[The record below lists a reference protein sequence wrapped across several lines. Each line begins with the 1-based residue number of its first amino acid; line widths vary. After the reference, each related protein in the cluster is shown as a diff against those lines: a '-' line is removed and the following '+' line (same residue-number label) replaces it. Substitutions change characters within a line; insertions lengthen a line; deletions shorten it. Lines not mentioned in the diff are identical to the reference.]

1 MMGHAVGR
9 DRIRRPARRR
19 RALALAALVLAPGC
33 RVALDEEHLGEPGG
47 LAGAEAR
54 TLCVLQPPTN
64 ITRSGAFSLDFP
76 DGAYWIFGET
86 IVDLGGGSFAF
97 LSNSG
102 AVGSAPFDPCAEGLT
117 DVVDETG
124 APAQL
129 IRLTDEERAA
139 DEVRA
144 DGTRTVLWPLSGF
157 VHDGTGMIYYRKIR
171 LRDYFDFAVLGVGV
185 ARIELGGLA
194 ERLAPARWVDEPTL
208 LWLSPQA
215 DWGTGAFVAEDGMAY
230 VYGCYQR
237 AAWDWPCRVARVA
250 PDNAGDPTAYEYRTD
265 DDWTSDVQFATEVAA
280 GETYLS
286 VAYNR
291 HLGRTLAVYAGP
303 LGNDVY
309 AMVADDPWGPFDD
322 PVKWFTGIAPTAFWI
337 GDVHQHPYYAA
348 DDDAKLL
355 VGYYTSPASPAD
367 GPPGLRLVEVVLP

>member
-1 MMGHAVGR
+1 MTEHAGKR
-9 DRIRRPARRR
+9 DRIRRAALPS
-19 RALALAALVLAPGC
+19 RALAVAALVLAPGC
-33 RVALDEEHLGEPGG
+33 RVALDEEHLGEAGG

-54 TLCVLQPPTN
+54 TLCVIQPPADV
-64 ITRSGAFSLDFP
+64 TRSGAFSLDFP

-97 LSNSG
+97 LSNTR
-102 AVGSAPFDPCAEGLT
+102 AVGSAPFDPCAEGLM

-129 IRLTDEERAA
+129 ISLTDEERAA
-139 DEVRA
+139 DAART
-144 DGTRTVLWPLSGF
+144 DGARTVLWPLSGF
-157 VHDGTGMIYYRKIR
+157 VHDGTGMIYYRKI
-171 LRDYFDFAVLGVGV
+171 LFHDYFDFAVLGVGV
-185 ARIELGGLA
+185 ARIALGGLA
-194 ERLAPARWVDEPTL
+194 ERLTPDRWVDEPTL

-215 DWGTGAFVAEDGMAY
+215 DWGTGAFVAEDGLAY

-250 PDNAGDPTAYEYRTD
+250 PENAGDPAAYEYRAGD
-265 DDWTSDVQFATEVAA
+265 HWSLDVQFATEVAA

-286 VAYNR
+286 VTYNR
-291 HLGRTLAVYAGP
+291 HLGRTLAVYVGP

-309 AMVADDPWGPFDD
+309 AMAADDPWGPFDE
-322 PVKWFTGIAPTAFWI
+322 PVKWFTGVAPSSFWI

-348 DDDAKLL
+348 ENDAKLL
-355 VGYYTSPASPAD
+355 LSYHTSPAD
-367 GPPGLRLVEVVLP
+367 GPAGIRIVEVVLP